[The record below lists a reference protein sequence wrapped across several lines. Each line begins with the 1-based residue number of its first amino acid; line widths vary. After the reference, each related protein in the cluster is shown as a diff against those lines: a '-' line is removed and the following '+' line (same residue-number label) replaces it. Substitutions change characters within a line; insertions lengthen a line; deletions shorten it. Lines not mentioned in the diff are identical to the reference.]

1 MKLFKRKKSPK
12 QANTH
17 KRNSLGAYDGTKAEV
32 PLQQENEESNS
43 TSLDVESKH
52 SVEASSSTEEA
63 SMSSQEIGPTKM
75 THTRDEIAPAPAMKQ
90 DKDLSLDP
98 KPDINRK
105 KNFENP
111 DHKET
116 QVIVFRDETFHKA
129 PTGEKVEINANE
141 SSADESSA
149 PKSDS
154 DIKEISNLTPRNIQ
168 INAVQDEASHQAPT
182 DKKDEK
188 LRNIQINAVQDEGS
202 HKAPTGVKV
211 EITANE
217 SSVDKSSAPKSDS
230 DIKEISNLK
239 PRNIQINAVQDEA
252 SHQAPT
258 DRKDDNS
265 VDESLKSQ
273 TKSTFMRFLRKGA
286 TKREP
291 TLPSDHKALD
301 DPLNTTIETSP
312 SSDSTSDVAK
322 GSLKDKKRKPPRSGP
337 MEITNLNLSR
347 LIRQK
352 NSVKERPRPPEYKPL
367 KSNRTRPPP
376 MCMSKRNEEQF
387 QKYVQRQ
394 NIGRK
399 FRVKQQTRAF

>member
-1 MKLFKRKKSPK
+1 MKLFKRKTSPK
-12 QANTH
+12 QANKH
-17 KRNSLGAYDGTKAEV
+17 KRNSLGAYDGNKAKV
-32 PLQQENEESNS
+32 PLQQENEVS
-43 TSLDVESKH
+43 THTSPDVESKH

-63 SMSSQEIGPTKM
+63 SMSSQEIGSTKV
-75 THTRDEIAPAPAMKQ
+75 THSRNETAPAPAMKQ
-90 DKDLSLDP
+90 DKDLLLDP
-98 KPDINRK
+98 KNDINIK

-111 DHKET
+111 DPKDAQGT
-116 QVIVFRDETFHKA
+116 VFQDETSHKA
-129 PTGEKVEINANE
+129 PTGEKVEITANE
-141 SSADESSA
+141 FSADE
-149 PKSDS
+149 
-154 DIKEISNLTPRNIQ
+154 
-168 INAVQDEASHQAPT
+168 
-182 DKKDEK
+182 
-188 LRNIQINAVQDEGS
+188 
-202 HKAPTGVKV
+202 
-211 EITANE
+211 
-217 SSVDKSSAPKSDS
+217 SDS

-258 DRKDDNS
+258 DKNDENS
-265 VDESLKSQ
+265 VDEALVEETSTPKSQ
-273 TKSTFMRFLRKGA
+273 TKGNFMRFLRKGA
-286 TKREP
+286 AKREP

-301 DPLNTTIETSP
+301 PLNTTIETTA
-312 SSDSTSDVAK
+312 SSDSTIDVAE

-337 MEITNLNLSR
+337 MEITNLNLSK

-352 NSVKERPRPPEYKPL
+352 NSVKERPRLPEYKPL

>member
-1 MKLFKRKKSPK
+1 MKLFKRKSSPK
-12 QANTH
+12 QANKH
-17 KRNSLGAYDGTKAEV
+17 ERNSLGAYDGNKAEV
-32 PLQQENEESNS
+32 PLQQENEAS
-43 TSLDVESKH
+43 TDTSPDVESKH

-63 SMSSQEIGPTKM
+63 SMSSQEIGSAKM
-75 THTRDEIAPAPAMKQ
+75 TYTRDETTTAPAPAMKQ

-111 DHKET
+111 DPKDT
-116 QVIVFRDETFHKA
+116 QVTVFQDETYHKA
-129 PTGEKVEINANE
+129 PTGEN
-141 SSADESSA
+141 
-149 PKSDS
+149 
-154 DIKEISNLTPRNIQ
+154 
-168 INAVQDEASHQAPT
+168 
-182 DKKDEK
+182 
-188 LRNIQINAVQDEGS
+188 
-202 HKAPTGVKV
+202 V

-217 SSVDKSSAPKSDS
+217 SSADESSAPKSDS

-239 PRNIQINAVQDEA
+239 PRNIQINAA
-252 SHQAPT
+252 FHQAPT
-258 DRKDDNS
+258 DKNDENS
-265 VDESLKSQ
+265 VDESLVEETSTPKSQ
-273 TKSTFMRFLRKGA
+273 TKSNFMRFLRKGA
-286 TKREP
+286 AKREP

-301 DPLNTTIETSP
+301 DPLNTTIETSA
-312 SSDSTSDVAK
+312 SSDSTGDVAE

-337 MEITNLNLSR
+337 MEITNLNLSK

-352 NSVKERPRPPEYKPL
+352 NSVKERPRLHEYKPL